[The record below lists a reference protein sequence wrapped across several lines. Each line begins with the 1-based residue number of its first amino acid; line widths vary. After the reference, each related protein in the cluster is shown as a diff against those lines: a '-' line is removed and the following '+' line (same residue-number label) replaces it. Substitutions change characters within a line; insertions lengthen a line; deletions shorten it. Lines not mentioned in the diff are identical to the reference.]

1 MTKITKLLKSA
12 IVINLLFFMTNCSTE
27 QGNEND
33 VSSPS
38 AEAKIWYE
46 NHKKE
51 FNATILNHIDN
62 LEWEN
67 AIISDGD
74 KGEVIEVPFTLQNNL
89 STSNKIATLY
99 NDHHRLMFIKDAEN
113 GFKLYHIQIFSDKQ
127 DSKIIDKEFNYYN
140 IQKDF
145 DGKVYVQDL
154 SIGVGE
160 RLEFKKGSK
169 ILPSIASKSATDDA
183 EAIECLWYGYWY
195 EDGHFEPIELVYC
208 SLGDSPVQ
216 YPNPNYGGGGSG
228 GSGGTGGTS
237 GTAPI
242 KITSEAQLKD
252 LIDSTDGTGYN
263 ITYVKQTTNVVTEIN
278 MKIMPWLSV
287 LYVVTAV
294 KVGTSYE
301 VTSVASALNQASIGN
316 TWQQLAFAAAPGPNN
331 VTYVSVIS
339 LFGAGIDTG
348 KGIIGI
354 NNEILYIISVNTKTG
369 KIMGGN
375 RP

>member
-1 MTKITKLLKSA
+1 
-12 IVINLLFFMTNCSTE
+12 MTNCSTE